1 MKNLFLGVTLFSS
14 LTTVAQGQGCAPKMS
29 LLEMACARDC
39 GPCTFH
45 LADIKQLYVAHQD
58 NIAMVYYAQAP
69 IGIGS
74 WGQNDLPYSAFY
86 NIFNMDYQSSVMVD
100 RTFMSNNYDNQEG
113 TDTEVVEDAEIAY
126 DAQMANTYVPV
137 SIELNHT
144 YNAATRQVSVDI
156 TGAFCEA
163 ASGDMRFYLVV
174 VQDSVIG
181 EGVDYAQAAFNE
193 SSANDL
199 GYFDIISD
207 GVYLWINHYAH
218 IQVVKYQP
226 SGFFGNAGVIGANVT
241 AGQSFTENYT
251 FTLPEF
257 GSPDCVVPVTPEHV
271 EIIAAVVYS
280 GPFDQRKVLN
290 ANKVKLVESG
300 VGINE
305 VSTSSVDFEIVGNP
319 VSGSEVTLQWG
330 SQQELTGD
338 VILFNALGEV
348 VSVLETNLAI
358 GGTLLEKTYPIGDLT
373 NGVYFVGYKTADNKQ
388 YTRKLLISK

>member
-1 MKNLFLGVTLFSS
+1 MKNLLLGALAFSS
-14 LTTVAQGQGCAPKMS
+14 LTTFGQGQGCAPKMS
-29 LLEMACARDC
+29 LLEMACAKNC

-69 IGIGS
+69 LGIGS
-74 WGQNDLPYSAFY
+74 WGQNNLPYNAFY
-86 NIFNMDYQSSVMVD
+86 NTFNMDYQSSVMVD
-100 RTFMSNNYDNQEG
+100 RTFMPNNYDSQEG
-113 TDTEVVEDAEIAY
+113 TDTEVVDDAEIAY
-126 DAQMANTYVPV
+126 NAQMANTYVPV
-137 SIELNHT
+137 SIGLNHT
-144 YNAATRQVSVDI
+144 YDAATRQVSVDI

-181 EGVDYAQAAFNE
+181 EGIPYAQNAFSQ
-193 SSANDL
+193 SSANDM
-199 GYFDIISD
+199 GYFDLISD
-207 GVYLWINHYAH
+207 GGALWINHYAH

-226 SGFFGNAGVIGANVT
+226 SGFFGNAGVIGSNVT

-257 GSPDCVVPVTPEHV
+257 GSPDCNVPVTPEHV

-300 VGINE
+300 LGINE

-319 VSGSEVTLQWG
+319 VSGTEVTLQWG
-330 SQQELTGD
+330 SQQEFTGD
-338 VILFNALGEV
+338 VILFNSLGEV
-348 VSVLETNLAI
+348 VAVLETNLAI
-358 GGTLLEKTYPIGDLT
+358 GGTILEKTYHIGDLT

-388 YTRKLLISK
+388 YTRKLLVNK